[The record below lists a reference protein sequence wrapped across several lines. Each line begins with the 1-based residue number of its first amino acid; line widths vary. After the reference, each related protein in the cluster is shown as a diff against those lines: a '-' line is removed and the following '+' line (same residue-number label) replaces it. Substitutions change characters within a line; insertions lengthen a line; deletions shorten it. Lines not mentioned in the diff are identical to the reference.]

1 MLTQLREIVEQVN
14 LADSLEA
21 AMKVL
26 VGDIRRV
33 MVVDCCSVYLAHES
47 FSYFTLAA
55 TDGLAASA
63 VGQTHIAFSEGV
75 VGLVGQKEEPLNL
88 ADAQTHPRFKYLP
101 EVQEDA
107 FRAFLGAP
115 IIHQRKVLGVLVV
128 QQKQAREYDKNEES
142 FIVTLAAQLA
152 NVIAH
157 TQAKGLFSSPSPRN
171 KTIRSIKGIAGSPGI
186 AIATA
191 QVITP
196 QITLSM
202 IEVEPSQ
209 DIDAEIARYK
219 AAVQYS
225 IDEIKAI
232 ASRLKGQLPQEAL
245 AIFDIYQHMLA
256 EASLSGEIKREIRS
270 GLKATSAV
278 KIVAIKYIDQFKAMS
293 DPYLK
298 ERATD
303 TRDVCQRLLNHLIGL
318 EPPAL
323 MLDELILVADEVT
336 ATMLANVPKEKLKG
350 IVSVKGS
357 ANSHAAIL
365 ARALG
370 IPALMGMSLPIE
382 KLRHCLLILDGY
394 SGELYVSPEQAV
406 QHEYAALLA
415 EEKQLDSIMRD
426 CLEAPAVTRDGVKI
440 EMLLN
445 AGLSADTEI
454 AINEF
459 ADGVGLYR
467 TEVPF
472 MLTESF
478 PTEAEQRERYR
489 GILQTYAAKP
499 VTMRTLDVGGDK
511 QLPYFPIIEENP
523 FLGWRGIRL
532 TLDHPEIFLVQI
544 KAMLSASIGLNNL
557 QIMLPMISGISEV
570 DDAIRLI
577 NQAWAEINELA
588 MAKGQHLRKPKLG
601 VMLEVPSALYILPQL
616 AKRVDFWSVGSNDLT
631 QYLLAVD
638 HNNPRVADIFDSFHP
653 GVLQALQH
661 IIDQAKQ
668 HRVSVSLC
676 GELAGDPLGAAIL
689 MAMGYTKLSM
699 NTYNIARIKFVI
711 RHVAIKELQQLLTQA
726 YCLESGKEV
735 RQLFAKY
742 LEDQGLGGL
751 VRAGR

>member
-1 MLTQLREIVEQVN
+1 MLTQLREIVEKVN
-14 LADSLEA
+14 EADSLEA
-21 AMKVL
+21 AMAVL
-26 VGDIRRV
+26 VVQTRDV
-33 MVVDCCSVYLAHES
+33 MQVDCCSVYLVHDALN
-47 FSYFTLAA
+47 YFTLAA
-55 TDGLAASA
+55 TDGLAQSA
-63 VGQTHIAFSEGV
+63 VGNIHIEFNEGV
-75 VGLVGQKEEPLNL
+75 VGLVGQKEEPINL
-88 ADAQTHPRFKYLP
+88 ADAQIHPRFKYLP
-101 EVQEDA
+101 EVQEDD

-128 QQKQAREYDKNEES
+128 QQRCAREFDKNEES
-142 FIVTLAAQLA
+142 FLVTLATQLA

-157 TQAKGLFSSPSPRN
+157 SQSKGFLAAPNRKKKN
-171 KTIRSIKGIAGSPGI
+171 IRSLKGIAGSPGI
-186 AIATA
+186 AIAKA

-196 QITLSM
+196 QVTLDM
-202 IEVEPSQ
+202 IQEEKIE
-209 DIDAEIARYK
+209 DIDAELGRFKSALTK
-219 AAVQYS
+219 S
-225 IDEIKAI
+225 LDEIKAL
-232 ASRLKGQLPQEAL
+232 ATRLKGQLPAEAL
-245 AIFDIYQHMLA
+245 AIFDVYQHMLA
-256 EASLSGEIKREIRS
+256 EVSLSGEIKAHIKQ
-270 GLKATSAV
+270 GFKATTAV
-278 KIVAIKYIDQFKAMS
+278 KLVAESYIAQFKSMS
-293 DPYLK
+293 DPYLR

-303 TRDVCQRLLNHLIGL
+303 TKDVCQRLINHLIGL
-318 EPPAL
+318 EPPTLLA
-323 MLDELILVADEVT
+323 DELILVAEEVT

-370 IPALMGMSLPIE
+370 IPALMGMALPIE
-382 KLRHCLLILDGY
+382 KLSHSLLILDGY

-406 QHEYAALLA
+406 LLEYEGLLA

-426 CLEAPAVTRDGVKI
+426 CLEAPAVTQDGVKI

-478 PTEAEQRERYR
+478 PTEQEQSERYR

-511 QLPYFPIIEENP
+511 QLPYFPIVEENP

-544 KAMLSASIGLNNL
+544 KAMLRASIGLDNL
-557 QIMLPMISGISEV
+557 QIMLPMISGITEV

-577 NQAWAEINELA
+577 NQAWSEINEQALA
-588 MAKGQHLRKPKLG
+588 QGAHLRRPKLG

-638 HNNPRVADIFDSFHP
+638 RNNPQVSDIFDSFNP
-653 GVLQALQH
+653 AVLQALQH
-661 IIDQAKQ
+661 IITQARQ
-668 HRVSVSLC
+668 HHVSVSLC
-676 GELAGDPLGAAIL
+676 GELAGDPLGAVIL

-711 RHVAIKELQQLLTQA
+711 RHVAISELQAILAQA
-726 YCLESGKEV
+726 YALESGKAV
-735 RQLFAKY
+735 RQLFAQY
-742 LEDQGLGGL
+742 LEHKGLGGL
-751 VRAGR
+751 VRAGK

>member
-1 MLTQLREIVEQVN
+1 MLTQLREIVEHVN

-21 AMKVL
+21 AMGVL
-26 VGDIRRV
+26 VSEIRQV
-33 MVVDCCSVYLAHES
+33 MAVDCCSVYLAHDS
-47 FSYFTLAA
+47 LSHFTLAA

-63 VGQTHIAFSEGV
+63 VGNTRIEFSEGV

-88 ADAQTHPRFKYLP
+88 ADAQAHPRFKYLP
-101 EVQEDA
+101 EVQEDD

-128 QQKQAREYDKNEES
+128 QQRRAREYDINEES

-157 TQAKGLFSSPSPRN
+157 SHAKGMFSSPN
-171 KTIRSIKGIAGSPGI
+171 TQKKTIRSIKGIAGSPGI
-186 AIATA
+186 AIAKA

-196 QITLSM
+196 QVTLEM
-202 IEVEPSQ
+202 IEIESSQ
-209 DIDAEIARYK
+209 DIDGELVRFTS
-219 AAVQYS
+219 AVQQS
-225 IDEIKAI
+225 IEEIKAI
-232 ASRLKGQLPQEAL
+232 AFRLKEQLPKEAL
-245 AIFDIYQHMLA
+245 AIFDVYQHMLA
-256 EASLSGEIKREIRS
+256 DVSLSGEIKAEIRA

-278 KIVAIKYIDQFKAMS
+278 KQVAVRYIQQFKAMS
-293 DPYLK
+293 DPYLR

-303 TRDVCQRLLNHLIGL
+303 TKDVCQRLINHLIGL
-318 EPPAL
+318 EPAAL
-323 MLDELILVADEVT
+323 IANELILVADEVT

-382 KLRHCLLILDGY
+382 KLSHSLLILDGY

-406 QHEYAALLA
+406 QNEYEGLLA
-415 EEKQLDSIMRD
+415 EEKQLDSIMLD
-426 CLEAPAVTRDGVKI
+426 CLEAPAVTRDGIKI

-478 PTEAEQRERYR
+478 PTEQEQTERYR

-544 KAMLSASIGLNNL
+544 KAMLRASIGLNNL
-557 QIMLPMISGISEV
+557 QIMLPMISGVTEV
-570 DDAIRLI
+570 DDSIRLI
-577 NQAWAEINELA
+577 NQAWNEISEQAAAQGEN
-588 MAKGQHLRKPKLG
+588 LRKPKLG

-638 HNNPRVADIFDSFHP
+638 RNNPRVADIFDSFHP
-653 GVLQALQH
+653 AVLQALQH
-661 IIDQAKQ
+661 IIAQAKQ
-668 HRVSVSLC
+668 HKVSVSLC
-676 GELAGDPLGAAIL
+676 GELAGDPLGAVIL

-711 RHVAIKELQQLLTQA
+711 RHVSVKELQALLGQA
-726 YCLESGKEV
+726 YELDSGKAV
-735 RQLFAKY
+735 RALFAQY
-742 LEDQGLGGL
+742 LEAQGLGGL

>member
-1 MLTQLREIVEQVN
+1 MLTQLREIVEKVN
-14 LADSLEA
+14 QADSLEA
-21 AMKVL
+21 AMAVL
-26 VGDIRRV
+26 VVQIRDV
-33 MVVDCCSVYLAHES
+33 MQVDCCSVYLVHDALN
-47 FSYFTLAA
+47 YFTLAA
-55 TDGLAASA
+55 TDGLAQGA
-63 VGQTHIAFSEGV
+63 VGNIHIEFNEGV
-75 VGLVGQKEEPLNL
+75 VGLVGQKEEPINL
-88 ADAQTHPRFKYLP
+88 ADAQVHPRFKYLA
-101 EVQEDA
+101 EVQEDDY
-107 FRAFLGAP
+107 RAFLGAP

-128 QQKQAREYDKNEES
+128 QQRCAREFDKNEES
-142 FIVTLAAQLA
+142 FLVTLAAQLA

-157 TQAKGLFSSPSPRN
+157 SQSKGFLAAPNRN
-171 KTIRSIKGIAGSPGI
+171 KKNIRSIKGIAGSSGI
-186 AIATA
+186 AIAKA

-196 QITLSM
+196 QVTLEM
-202 IEVEPSQ
+202 IQTEHTEDVT
-209 DIDAEIARYK
+209 AELSRFKSALAK
-219 AAVQYS
+219 S
-225 IDEIKAI
+225 TDEIKALAI
-232 ASRLKGQLPQEAL
+232 RLKGQLPSEAL
-245 AIFDIYQHMLA
+245 AIFDVYLHMLA
-256 EASLSGEIKREIRS
+256 EASLSGEIKAQIKQGYR
-270 GLKATSAV
+270 ATTAV
-278 KIVAIKYIDQFKAMS
+278 KLVAERYVAQFSAMS
-293 DPYLK
+293 DPYLR

-303 TRDVCQRLLNHLIGL
+303 TKDVCQRLINHLIGL
-318 EPPAL
+318 EPPSLLA
-323 MLDELILVADEVT
+323 DELILVAEEVT

-370 IPALMGMSLPIE
+370 IPALMGMALPIE
-382 KLRHCLLILDGY
+382 KLSHSLLILDGY

-406 QHEYAALLA
+406 LLEYQGLLA

-426 CLEAPAVTRDGVKI
+426 CLEAPAVTKDGVKI

-478 PTEAEQRERYR
+478 PTELEQSERYR

-544 KAMLSASIGLNNL
+544 KAMLRASIGLNNL
-557 QIMLPMISGISEV
+557 QIMLPMISGITEV
-570 DDAIRLI
+570 DDAVRLI
-577 NQAWAEINELA
+577 HQAWSEINEQA
-588 MAKGQHLRKPKLG
+588 RMQGQHLRKPKLG

-638 HNNPRVADIFDSFHP
+638 RNNPQVADIFDSFHP
-653 GVLQALQH
+653 AVLQALQH
-661 IIDQAKQ
+661 IITQAKQ
-668 HRVSVSLC
+668 HQVSVSLC
-676 GELAGDPLGAAIL
+676 GELAGDPLGAVIL

-711 RHVAIKELQQLLTQA
+711 RHVAIAELQAILAQA
-726 YCLESGKEV
+726 YELDSGKAV
-735 RQLFAKY
+735 RQLFAQY
-742 LEDQGLGGL
+742 LEQKGLGGL
-751 VRAGR
+751 VRAGK

>member
-1 MLTQLREIVEQVN
+1 MLTQLREIVEHVN
-14 LADSLEA
+14 LADSLED
-21 AMKVL
+21 AMGVL
-26 VGDIRRV
+26 VSEIRQV
-33 MVVDCCSVYLAHES
+33 MQVDCCSVYLAHDS
-47 FSYFTLAA
+47 LSHFTLAA

-63 VGQTHIAFSEGV
+63 VGNTHIDFSEGV

-88 ADAQTHPRFKYLP
+88 ADVQIHPRFKYLP
-101 EVQEDA
+101 EVQEDD

-128 QQKQAREYDKNEES
+128 QQRCAREYDINEES

-157 TQAKGLFSSPSPRN
+157 SQAKGMFSSPNPQR

-186 AIATA
+186 AIAKA

-196 QITLSM
+196 QVTLDM
-202 IEVEPSQ
+202 IEIEPSQ
-209 DIDAEIARYK
+209 DIDGELVRFTS
-219 AAVQYS
+219 AVQQS
-225 IDEIKAI
+225 IEEIKGI
-232 ASRLKGQLPQEAL
+232 AFRLKGQLPKEAL

-256 EASLSGEIKREIRS
+256 EVSLSGEIKGEIRT
-270 GLKATSAV
+270 GLKATAAV
-278 KIVAIKYIDQFKAMS
+278 KQVAVRYIQQFKAMS
-293 DPYLK
+293 DPYLR

-303 TRDVCQRLLNHLIGL
+303 TKDVCQRLINHLIGL
-318 EPPAL
+318 EPAAL
-323 MLDELILVADEVT
+323 IADELILVAEEVT

-370 IPALMGMSLPIE
+370 IPALMGMSVPIE
-382 KLRHCLLILDGY
+382 KLSHNLLILDGY

-406 QHEYAALLA
+406 QNEYEGLLA
-415 EEKQLDSIMRD
+415 EEKQLDSIMLD
-426 CLEAPAVTRDGVKI
+426 CLEAPAVTRDGIKI

-478 PTEAEQRERYR
+478 PTEQEQTERYR
-489 GILQTYAAKP
+489 GILHTYAAKP

-544 KAMLSASIGLNNL
+544 KAMLRASIGLNNL
-557 QIMLPMISGISEV
+557 QIMLPMISGVSEV
-570 DDAIRLI
+570 DDSIRLI
-577 NQAWAEINELA
+577 NQAWNEIKERAEAQGEI
-588 MAKGQHLRKPKLG
+588 LRKPKLG

-616 AKRVDFWSVGSNDLT
+616 AKRVDFWSIGSNDLT

-638 HNNPRVADIFDSFHP
+638 RNNPRVANIFDSFHP
-653 GVLQALQH
+653 AVLQALQH
-661 IIDQAKQ
+661 IIAQAKQ
-668 HRVSVSLC
+668 HKVPVSLC
-676 GELAGDPLGAAIL
+676 GELAGDPLGAVIL

-711 RHVAIKELQQLLTQA
+711 RHVSVKELQALLGQA
-726 YCLESGKEV
+726 YELDSGKEV
-735 RQLFAKY
+735 RALFAQY
-742 LEDQGLGGL
+742 LEAQGLGGL